1 MEMAMNR
8 IEIEVLS
15 SQAAL
20 AAFTRAW
27 RQTRARRKTTPR
39 LAFGSIAE
47 LFSAVSEKRLELI
60 RHVAGDEGLQMRPL
74 ARALGRDYKNVHT
87 DVQALIELGL
97 LEKRVRRPARAFRRN
112 RDSDRPAQGRVSAST
127 TWQPNCSIRF
137 RRARFST
144 RTS

>member
-1 MEMAMNR
+1 MNR

-15 SQAAL
+15 SRAAL

-27 RQTRARRKTTPR
+27 RQARDGRKTTPR

-47 LFSAVSEKRLELI
+47 LFSAVSEKRLELV
-60 RHVAGDEGLQMRPL
+60 RHVAGEEGLQIRPL

-97 LEKRVRRPARAFRRN
+97 LEKDERGGLRAPF
-112 RDSDRPAQGRVSAST
+112 DEIV
-127 TWQPNCSIRF
+127 IRAGL
-137 RRARFST
+137 RKAA
-144 RTS
+144 

>member
-15 SQAAL
+15 SKDAL

-27 RQTRARRKTTPR
+27 RQARAGRKAAPR

-47 LFSAVSEKRLELI
+47 LFSAVSEKRLELV
-60 RHVAGDEGLQMRPL
+60 RHVAGDEGLQIRPL

-87 DVQALIELGL
+87 DVQALIELWL
-97 LEKRVRRPARAFRRN
+97 LEKNERGAGAQHFDLDPLHRHLHPARRVQSSQKSSSSFSS
-112 RDSDRPAQGRVSAST
+112 DSN
-127 TWQPNCSIRF
+127 W
-137 RRARFST
+137 
-144 RTS
+144 

>member
-1 MEMAMNR
+1 MNR

-27 RQTRARRKTTPR
+27 RQARAGRKAAPR

-47 LFSAVSEKRLELI
+47 LFSAVSEKRLELV
-60 RHVAGDEGLQMRPL
+60 RHVAGEEGLQIRPL

-87 DVQALIELGL
+87 DIARLLALNLVEKNQDGQVGVPWQAVRAEFRLG
-97 LEKRVRRPARAFRRN
+97 
-112 RDSDRPAQGRVSAST
+112 D
-127 TWQPNCSIRF
+127 
-137 RRARFST
+137 
-144 RTS
+144 